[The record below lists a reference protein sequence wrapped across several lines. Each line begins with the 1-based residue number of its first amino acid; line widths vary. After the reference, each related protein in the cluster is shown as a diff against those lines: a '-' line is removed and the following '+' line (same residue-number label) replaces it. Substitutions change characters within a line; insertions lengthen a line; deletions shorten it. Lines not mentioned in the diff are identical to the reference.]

1 MNKILIGFISI
12 CAVSPIA
19 CLAQQTLPDAPS
31 ASASAAPAPASPIYS
46 PPTQGERFKAY
57 VKHTYSITSVIEA
70 GVRGGIDQARDKPS
84 EWPEGA
90 QGYADRFGS
99 AMGQIAVRNTTEYI
113 VADLFRE
120 DIRFIPCQSPCAESK
135 FKRAL
140 EDTFTA
146 RRGDDGHHAFSIAR
160 LSGPIVGAAVA
171 KDTWYPAG
179 YGGSEIV
186 RQAGLSYAFVFIHN
200 LIRELAH

>member
-1 MNKILIGFISI
+1 MNRILIGFISI
-12 CAVSPIA
+12 CAASSIA
-19 CLAQQTLPDAPS
+19 CSAQQTLPDAPS
-31 ASASAAPAPASPIYS
+31 VSATAPASSIYS

-99 AMGQIAVRNTTEYI
+99 VMGQIAIRRTTEYL

-135 FKRAL
+135 FNRAL

-146 RRGDDGHHAFSIAR
+146 RRGDDGHRAFSIAR
-160 LSGPIVGAAVA
+160 LSGPIVGSAVA
-171 KDTWYPAG
+171 KNTWYPAG
-179 YGGSEIV
+179 YGGSEIA
-186 RQAGLSYAFVFIHN
+186 RQAAMSYAFVFVRN